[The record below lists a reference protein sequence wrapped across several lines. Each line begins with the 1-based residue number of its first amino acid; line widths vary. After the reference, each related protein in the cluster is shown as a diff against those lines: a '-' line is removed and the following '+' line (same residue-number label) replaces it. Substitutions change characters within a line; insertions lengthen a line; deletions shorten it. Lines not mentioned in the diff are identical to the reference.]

1 LLIFNVNNL
10 IFYKGPEVGGEDAEM
25 QKAIADSLQTNN
37 YDNFT
42 YEPLPPKERRR
53 EPGIPVGL
61 KNVGNTCYFN
71 SLIQTYFNI
80 PAFVELI
87 MKSNTLDESAIP
99 AKGDKEKAE
108 AKPELVNKLKELFT
122 TLIKSN
128 KKYQDASDVLRA
140 LRDEFGNPIPIGDQK
155 DISEFHLQFIN
166 CLYDEM
172 KPKEDVKHEEVKVE
186 PKVKV
191 EEEVKE
197 GSEEDNKQA
206 DLERKDSKVS
216 ESALENKDSDDMAV
230 DSKPGNFQNFIF

>member
-1 LLIFNVNNL
+1 MNNIIFD
-10 IFYKGPEVGGEDAEM
+10 KGPGVGEGGEDAEM

-87 MKSNTLDESAIP
+87 MKSNTLDESVAP
-99 AKGDKEKAE
+99 AKSDKEKAE

-172 KPKEDVKHEEVKVE
+172 KPKEEVKHEEAKVE
-186 PKVKV
+186 VQV

-197 GSEEDNKQA
+197 ESEEDNKQA
-206 DLERKDSKVS
+206 DLERKNSKVS

-230 DSKPGNFQNFIF
+230 DSKPGNFHNFIF

>member
-1 LLIFNVNNL
+1 MRSLHLYLNKLIFD
-10 IFYKGPEVGGEDAEM
+10 KGPGVGGEDEEM
-25 QKAIADSLQTNN
+25 QKAIAASLQTNN
-37 YDNFT
+37 YDNFS

-87 MKSNTLDESAIP
+87 MKFDTHDEP
-99 AKGDKEKAE
+99 AAPVKNDKEKAE
-108 AKPELVNKLKELFT
+108 AKPELVNKLKKLFT

-166 CLYDEM
+166 CLLDEM
-172 KPKEDVKHEEVKVE
+172 KPKVIAKQ
-186 PKVKV
+186 
-191 EEEVKE
+191 EEVKE
-197 GSEEDNKQA
+197 EIKEEQKQTDA
-206 DLERKDSKVS
+206 EYKTN
-216 ESALENKDSDDMAV
+216 ESALENKESDDMNV
-230 DSKPGNFQNFIF
+230 DTKPGMFYEKSQ